1 MRFIGNT
8 DAKID
13 AKGRVFLPAVFR
25 RLLNGADEGQIILRK
40 DIFQDCLVLYPED
53 VWNKYIDTLRGRLN
67 RWNKV
72 HQQIYRQFV
81 AEAETVTLDANG
93 RFLLSKRLMS
103 AAGLNKEVKFIGMG
117 DTIEIWDTEKAG
129 RPFMDPDDFSASL
142 ESIMN
147 DTTTDQE
154 RQGN

>member
-1 MRFIGNT
+1 MRLIGNT
-8 DAKID
+8 GAKID

-53 VWNKYIDTLRGRLN
+53 VWNEYIDALRGRLN

-117 DTIEIWDTEKAG
+117 DTIEIWDAEKAG
-129 RPFMDPDDFSASL
+129 RPFMDPDDFSTSL

-147 DTTTDQE
+147 DTTPDQE

>member
-1 MRFIGNT
+1 MRLIGNT

-53 VWNKYIDTLRGRLN
+53 VWNEYIDTLRGRLN
-67 RWNKV
+67 RWNKA

-117 DTIEIWDTEKAG
+117 DTIEIWDAEKAG
-129 RPFMDPDDFSASL
+129 KPFMDPDDFSASL

-147 DTTTDQE
+147 DTTPDQE